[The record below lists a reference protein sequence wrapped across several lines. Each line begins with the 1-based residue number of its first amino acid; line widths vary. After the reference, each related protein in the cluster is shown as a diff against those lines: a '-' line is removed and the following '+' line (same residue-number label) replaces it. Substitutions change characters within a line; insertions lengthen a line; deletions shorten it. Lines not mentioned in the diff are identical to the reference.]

1 MLVVRLMLLFAV
13 VAWTTSSGASSLA
26 LRDSAASASS
36 CQPSGPATVVDI
48 DTRLA
53 VGATSLDIGT
63 TNVDLLSPRTVVE
76 FDPPFDPPAKMLSAS
91 CSCGDI
97 LGLRCDATWLFNAAA
112 LAESLV
118 GHNITARLG
127 LTNGTYLTTWT
138 RVATVMP
145 APVLVASNTTQ
156 VPQYTT
162 TFTVDGHYLGLP
174 TINTRSSGGDQD
186 LHLFFKDVNG
196 NNVEAQVVQVSDDA
210 TSATVTFTAGGPQAL
225 GPLWACVE
233 LWGALTDYVQVATVV
248 EARPDATSNL
258 VCYSTDAGA
267 TSASIEAG
275 SKLPCTIFIQ
285 DNGHPVQGS
294 LNDFSIFLGPG
305 SHGLLGS
312 ASMSPNRY
320 RIFFTYTAP
329 ASRGFEQLH
338 VTFNLSTEISGAPF
352 NITIWEDK
360 SGSGGD
366 AVPWH
371 IIIPVVASVGG
382 VLVIAGVVAW
392 ALWLRRRRRCHY
404 ETINGYH

>member
-1 MLVVRLMLLFAV
+1 
-13 VAWTTSSGASSLA
+13 
-26 LRDSAASASS
+26 
-36 CQPSGPATVVDI
+36 VDI

-97 LGLRCDATWLFNAAA
+97 LGLRCDATLLFNAAA

-174 TINTRSSGGDQD
+174 TINTRSSSGDQD

-258 VCYSTDAGA
+258 VCYSTNAGA

-294 LNDFSIFLGPG
+294 LNDFSIFLGTSRLPRGSCACAACAACSCACAVVRVEADVKGGAGPG

-338 VTFNLSTEISGAPF
+338 VAFNLSTEISGAPF
-352 NITIWEDK
+352 NITIWDK

>member
-1 MLVVRLMLLFAV
+1 MMLVVRLMLLFAV

-97 LGLRCDATWLFNAAA
+97 LGLRCDATLLFNAAA

-174 TINTRSSGGDQD
+174 TINTRSSGDQD

-352 NITIWEDK
+352 NITIWDK